1 MRYPLPE
8 HKKLVFEQVLPVR
21 WGDMDA
27 MRHLNNATYFRYME
41 TSRIEWMQSVGVRF
55 DGEQG
60 FVIVNA
66 FCNFHRQITYPSDV
80 LLKTYLSDPA
90 RTTMESWIT
99 MELVGQPGVLHA
111 TGGSTMIWMDYQA
124 QKSAPLPEWLRALAD

>member
-27 MRHLNNATYFRYME
+27 MRHLNNAAYFRYME

-55 DGEQG
+55 DGDEG

-111 TGGSTMIWMDYQA
+111 TGGGTMIWMDYQA
-124 QKSAPLPEWLRALAD
+124 QKSAPMPEWMRALAG